1 MLYPESAGESL
12 DFHLLKGYV
21 AQHAASRKGREA
33 LLAME
38 PNHIQREVE
47 PALLQSDELLQ
58 LMERGHYFPAVAM
71 AEVDD
76 ALPMLRIQNAVL
88 DAEQFMA
95 IKAQAESYANGYRFM
110 LTYEEDAPMLA
121 AMLKPFPPTPEI
133 PQAIDRVLERNGQV
147 KSNASPELSRI
158 RTDLGKKRVA
168 ADRLFY
174 KVLKRYESEGWLGD
188 VRESVSND
196 RRVMAVS
203 ASHKSKARGAFH
215 GSSAKNTLVF
225 LEPTECL
232 EINAEVGLLVE

>member
-1 MLYPESAGESL
+1 MLYPASAGESL

-21 AQHAASRKGREA
+21 AEHAASRKGRAA
-33 LLAME
+33 LWAME
-38 PNHIQREVE
+38 PNPIQREVE
-47 PALLQSDELLQ
+47 PSLLQSDELLQ

-76 ALPMLRIQNAVL
+76 ALPMLRIQNSVL

-147 KSNASPELSRI
+147 KSNASPELSH
-158 RTDLGKKRVA
+158 G
-168 ADRLFY
+168 F
-174 KVLKRYESEGWLGD
+174 
-188 VRESVSND
+188 RE
-196 RRVMAVS
+196 
-203 ASHKSKARGAFH
+203 KARGGGPPVLQSTQALRIRRMA
-215 GSSAKNTLVF
+215 GRRA
-225 LEPTECL
+225 
-232 EINAEVGLLVE
+232 